1 MMHSKEYES
10 ASRRSSSRIFIAS
23 VVLLAIAVLMLTVS
37 IVENR
42 RSLPFFRDRNAFSL
56 ESGSSVTYAAAGSGL
71 AAATTEHIQLFSS
84 RGKCVAEEEVSL
96 AEPACAG
103 SALLGVY
110 YDVGQPGFRALYPD
124 GTVRKTDTPGP
135 VYFADVNET
144 GLITVLLEKSGYKG
158 SVMVYDTDLSPLFR
172 WDAGSGYPVAART
185 SPDDRLCVSTA
196 AARGSDLHFFRI
208 DREEEQALFS
218 IPGEVVLDL
227 DFLADGTL
235 AAVTEEQLLLVRADG
250 TLAASRP
257 FEGLHLD
264 AWVLEGSFAAVS
276 TVTGLEG
283 GSAVLTTLDSGGH
296 ILGSRTTDRDVLS
309 LSGAGDRLLVLYAGE
324 ESTLYSSDLEE
335 DISYQPGE
343 GMTRVFLSADGRA
356 IFAGDPGAVQINF
369 DS

>member
-1 MMHSKEYES
+1 MHSKEYDSE
-10 ASRRSSSRIFIAS
+10 SRRPRSRVLVAS
-23 VVLLAIAVLMLTVS
+23 LVLLAVAVALLALS
-37 IVENR
+37 ILENR
-42 RSLPFFRDRNAFSL
+42 RTLSFFQDKNAFQMGG
-56 ESGSSVTYAAAGSGL
+56 GSSPAYAAAGNGL
-71 AAATTEHIQLFSS
+71 AAATTEEIRLFSS
-84 RGKCVAEEEVSL
+84 RGKCVASAPVSL
-96 AEPACAG
+96 AEPACAA
-103 SALLGVY
+103 SPLLGAY
-110 YDVGQPGFRALYPD
+110 YDVGRPGLLALYPD
-124 GTVRKTDTPGP
+124 GAFRQTDTPGP

-218 IPGEVVLDL
+218 VPGEIVLDL

-235 AAVTEEQLLLVRADG
+235 AAVTEKQLLLIREDG
-250 TLAASRP
+250 TLSASHP

-264 AWVLEGSFAAVS
+264 AWFLEGSFAAVS

-283 GSAVLTTLDSGGH
+283 GSAVLTTLDSQGH

-356 IFAGDPGAVQINF
+356 IFAGDPGIVQIDF
-369 DS
+369 EL